1 MKPAVA
7 QLLHHP
13 LLWRGDAK
21 ARVERTVASGF
32 AELDRELPGGG
43 WPQGSLTELL
53 VDNEGIGELRLLLP
67 ALEKLSR
74 AGRWLALVAPP
85 HLPYAP
91 AFARA
96 GVDPARLVII
106 DAEESNRWW
115 AAEQVLRSDSAG
127 ALLFWPQSINDAR
140 LRRLAV
146 ATQDTASIAF
156 LFAGGERAGLPSPAP
171 LRIRL
176 SIAGGELR
184 LDVFKRRGGVCGK
197 PLRIDVASAM
207 RERVDGDASLSR
219 MEPRGPSTVRRS
231 GPRSL
236 SPSFNRPYPVGM
248 PSARVWNRALVR
260 ADEGRRVPGPD
271 PRGSSSR
278 VAGAEAKPKPGAP
291 PRFIPGIR
299 FAQPRLRE

>member
-7 QLLHHP
+7 QLLHNP
-13 LLWRGDAK
+13 LLWRGDQL
-21 ARVERTVASGF
+21 ARVERSVSSGF

-67 ALEKLSR
+67 ALERVSR
-74 AGRWLALVAPP
+74 PGAWIALVAPP

-96 GVDPARLVII
+96 GIDPGRVAVIEVDQEK
-106 DAEESNRWW
+106 DRWW

-146 ATQDTASIAF
+146 ATQDIATLAF
-156 LFAGGERAGLPSPAP
+156 LFAGAERVALPSSAS

-176 SIAGGELR
+176 SGTGKALR
-184 LDVFKRRGGVCGK
+184 LDIFKRRGGVTGK
-197 PLRIDVASAM
+197 PLQIDVSSALREAGHDPSSPRNEHRGSPPVRRAASA
-207 RERVDGDASLSR
+207 
-219 MEPRGPSTVRRS
+219 RG
-231 GPRSL
+231 L
-236 SPSFNRPYPVGM
+236 SPSFNRHYPVGLS
-248 PSARVWNRALVR
+248 PSRIWNRALVR
-260 ADEGRRVPGPD
+260 ADGVGRMPGLD
-271 PRGSSSR
+271 PRGQPRRYDGHADTEESGCSS
-278 VAGAEAKPKPGAP
+278 VVPAQAGA
-291 PRFIPGIR
+291 
-299 FAQPRLRE
+299 Q